1 MKIPRFI
8 SEVSTK
14 AMSWL
19 SQYSLQQ
26 ESIVGVDI
34 CPHSLRVAELSKKG
48 SQWEVEKL
56 GSRTLELPEG
66 VKALEDDTEF
76 FSNELKIL
84 LRESGI
90 ETRNLAIP
98 LPVSNAIIK
107 VVSVPLMSNEELET
121 AIGTE
126 SLWENVVQL
135 TDALT
140 DYSIFYQV
148 LSRHTNL
155 NTMDLLFVASRLADI
170 QTVLD
175 IVQLVDLKPMVLDV
189 RCFTLKNAVDTI
201 LESKSKATP
210 IAILEMGEIE
220 NYIVILKDNSPYI
233 AEIFVRPQDL
243 QVLSGGESDPQ
254 IMKSTLDRFGLQIT
268 QVLAAFESKHHGQVP
283 EVLYV
288 VSELLKNEVVLSGVQ
303 ERLQKVRLEP
313 FDPFQKLTV
322 NDEQV
327 VQKIDE
333 TENVSLY
340 ATAVGLATRKLD
352 IFGYFQYVV
361 GTNNINLL
369 PNREN
374 LRLEGRA
381 SLIGGFVLMF
391 AVLFLLTFGSYQLIN
406 YWGDSEEN
414 NEVLADYEVTLS
426 SLDSQKRIKAKLNSR
441 QMILA
446 DPFKGYVT
454 NPLETNQQWS
464 FDVLQE
470 ITLSVPADIELRQ
483 VSYDGA
489 KAMILKGVTG
499 KPQAVHDFAI
509 ALQESATIESAQV
522 GAVTD
527 GSGNSKRFSVNLE
540 LHGPE
545 RGEMLNP

>member
-66 VKALEDDTEF
+66 VKSLEDDTEF
-76 FSNELKIL
+76 FSNELKAL

-148 LSRHTNL
+148 LARHTNL

-243 QVLSGGESDPQ
+243 QVLSGGETDPQ

-414 NEVLADYEVTLS
+414 NEALTDYDVTLS
-426 SLDSQKRIKAKLNSR
+426 SLDSQKMIKAKLNH
-441 QMILA
+441 QQVILA
-446 DPFKGYVT
+446 DPFKGYAI

-483 VSYDGA
+483 VSYSGG
-489 KAMILKGVTG
+489 MSMVLKGVTG
-499 KPQAVHDFAI
+499 KPQAVHEFAV
-509 ALQESATIESAQV
+509 ALQESSTIESAQV

-527 GSGNSKRFSVNLE
+527 GSGKSKRFSVNLE

-545 RGEMLNP
+545 GGEVLNP

>member
-1 MKIPRFI
+1 
-8 SEVSTK
+8 
-14 AMSWL
+14 
-19 SQYSLQQ
+19 
-26 ESIVGVDI
+26 
-34 CPHSLRVAELSKKG
+34 
-48 SQWEVEKL
+48 
-56 GSRTLELPEG
+56 
-66 VKALEDDTEF
+66 
-76 FSNELKIL
+76 
-84 LRESGI
+84 
-90 ETRNLAIP
+90 
-98 LPVSNAIIK
+98 
-107 VVSVPLMSNEELET
+107 
-121 AIGTE
+121 
-126 SLWENVVQL
+126 
-135 TDALT
+135 
-140 DYSIFYQV
+140 
-148 LSRHTNL
+148 
-155 NTMDLLFVASRLADI
+155 
-170 QTVLD
+170 
-175 IVQLVDLKPMVLDV
+175 
-189 RCFTLKNAVDTI
+189 
-201 LESKSKATP
+201 P

-441 QMILA
+441 QMIL
-446 DPFKGYVT
+446 
-454 NPLETNQQWS
+454 
-464 FDVLQE
+464 
-470 ITLSVPADIELRQ
+470 
-483 VSYDGA
+483 
-489 KAMILKGVTG
+489 
-499 KPQAVHDFAI
+499 
-509 ALQESATIESAQV
+509 
-522 GAVTD
+522 
-527 GSGNSKRFSVNLE
+527 
-540 LHGPE
+540 
-545 RGEMLNP
+545 

>member
-76 FSNELKIL
+76 FANELKIL

-148 LSRHTNL
+148 LARHTNL

-545 RGEMLNP
+545 RGEVLNP

>member
-1 MKIPRFI
+1 MK
-8 SEVSTK
+8 S
-14 AMSWL
+14 
-19 SQYSLQQ
+19 
-26 ESIVGVDI
+26 
-34 CPHSLRVAELSKKG
+34 
-48 SQWEVEKL
+48 
-56 GSRTLELPEG
+56 
-66 VKALEDDTEF
+66 LEDDPGF
-76 FSNELKIL
+76 FSEELKIL
-84 LRESGI
+84 LREAGV

-121 AIGTE
+121 AIATD

-135 TDALT
+135 TDALEE
-140 DYSIFYQV
+140 YSIFYQV
-148 LSRHTNL
+148 LARHTNL

>member
-1 MKIPRFI
+1 M
-8 SEVSTK
+8 
-14 AMSWL
+14 
-19 SQYSLQQ
+19 
-26 ESIVGVDI
+26 
-34 CPHSLRVAELSKKG
+34 
-48 SQWEVEKL
+48 
-56 GSRTLELPEG
+56 
-66 VKALEDDTEF
+66 
-76 FSNELKIL
+76 
-84 LRESGI
+84 
-90 ETRNLAIP
+90 
-98 LPVSNAIIK
+98 
-107 VVSVPLMSNEELET
+107 
-121 AIGTE
+121 
-126 SLWENVVQL
+126 
-135 TDALT
+135 
-140 DYSIFYQV
+140 
-148 LSRHTNL
+148 
-155 NTMDLLFVASRLADI
+155 ASRLADI

-446 DPFKGYVT
+446 DPLY
-454 NPLETNQQWS
+454 S
-464 FDVLQE
+464 FSL
-470 ITLSVPADIELRQ
+470 
-483 VSYDGA
+483 
-489 KAMILKGVTG
+489 LK
-499 KPQAVHDFAI
+499 
-509 ALQESATIESAQV
+509 L
-522 GAVTD
+522 
-527 GSGNSKRFSVNLE
+527 L
-540 LHGPE
+540 
-545 RGEMLNP
+545 

>member
-148 LSRHTNL
+148 LARHTNL

-201 LESKSKATP
+201 LEAKSKATP

-414 NEVLADYEVTLS
+414 NEALTDYDVTLS
-426 SLDSQKRIKAKLNSR
+426 SLDSQKMIKAKLNHQ

>member
-76 FSNELKIL
+76 FANELKIL

-148 LSRHTNL
+148 LARHTNL